1 MPKRKPARKKP
12 SAKTTHTHIMGASG
26 AGKGDFLSATLE
38 ELHDTG
44 KPFGILDPHGDSL
57 PKPPK
62 PKTKKG

>member
-1 MPKRKPARKKP
+1 
-12 SAKTTHTHIMGASG
+12 MGASG